1 MITENLFDTK
11 TKRIRKASSQSQIQT
26 TSVKS
31 NPTTSDTE
39 ATENIPPTEVVEMSS
54 QTCSTVIGVFN
65 IPL

>member
-1 MITENLFDTK
+1 MVTEKHFDTK
-11 TKRIRKASSQSQIQT
+11 SKRIRKASSQSQIQT
-26 TSVKS
+26 TSVIS

-39 ATENIPPTEVVEMSS
+39 TTEIIPPTEVTEMSS